1 MSSDSAPDQ
10 AREQGAGNRASIGAR
25 RNPDT
30 ELAVLDA
37 VAAIIEEEG
46 FARLTIEAVARRA
59 RAGKATIYRWWPSRG
74 HLLLALYSRE
84 KATLGEP
91 DTGDMI
97 QDLTLYLTQMAGQWL
112 GRDGKP
118 PLGPLFRLLVAEA
131 QVDDQVRRAMQ
142 DERRQRWLHID
153 NILIRAR
160 DRGQLNP
167 AIPLIRAEERVI
179 SMMWYLLLTDNLPDP
194 DGMAQLVH
202 DITAGFAAPQPQP

>member
-1 MSSDSAPDQ
+1 MSSDIAPDPAQ
-10 AREQGAGNRASIGAR
+10 ERTAGNRVSVGAR

-30 ELAVLDA
+30 EAAVLDA

-84 KATLGEP
+84 KATLAEP

-112 GRDGKP
+112 GRAGKP

-142 DERRQRWLHID
+142 DERQQRWLHID

-167 AIPLIRAEERVI
+167 SIPLIRAEERII
-179 SMMWYLLLTDNLPDP
+179 SMMWYLLLTDNLPPP
-194 DGMAQLVH
+194 DGMPQLVD
-202 DITAGFAAPQPQP
+202 DITAGFAAG